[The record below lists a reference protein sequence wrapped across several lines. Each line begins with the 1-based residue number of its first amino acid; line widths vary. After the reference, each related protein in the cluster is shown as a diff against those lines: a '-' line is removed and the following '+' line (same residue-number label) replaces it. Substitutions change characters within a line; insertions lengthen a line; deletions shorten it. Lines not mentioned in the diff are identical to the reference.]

1 MLRGAAAL
9 RGVVTATDGKQI
21 VASDLSNIEGRVLAW
36 LAGEEWKLQAFR
48 DYDAGHGADLY
59 NLTAVSILGGDPFKV
74 SKSVRNA
81 FGKVPELALGFGGG
95 PSGLQT
101 FAKAYGVSFAEHMG
115 TIQQSVSRDTVDYA
129 TRAYNER
136 GRDSGLD
143 ALEWV
148 ASEVVKLAWRA
159 KNQKIKA
166 LWDLCGHAARAAILQ
181 PGKWFAAGAKLAYC
195 GARRKDSVW
204 LMCRLPSGRYLTYF
218 DAKVVGDHI
227 TYMGFGDEDGTGGAK
242 VWTRLRTYPGK
253 LVANATQSTARDVL
267 ADSMLVA
274 EAAGYEIV
282 LSVHD
287 ELVTQSEHSSVGLS
301 EIMSAGHDWTE
312 GLPLAAAGFE
322 ATRYK
327 KGD

>member
-1 MLRGAAAL
+1 VR
-9 RGVVTATDGKQI
+9 I

-74 SKSVRNA
+74 PKKVRNA

-101 FAKAYGVSFAEHMG
+101 FAKAYGVSFAEHMS

-129 TRAYNER
+129 TQAYHER
-136 GRDSGLD
+136 GKDSGMD

-166 LWDLCGHAARAAILQ
+166 LWGACGEAARAAILQ
-181 PGKWFAAGAKLAYC
+181 PGKWIDAGPRLAYR
-195 GARRKDSVW
+195 GVRKNDVVW
-204 LMCRLPSGRYLTYF
+204 LLCRLPSGRFLTYF
-218 DAKVVGDHI
+218 DAQIVNNHI
-227 TYMGFGDEDGTGGAK
+227 TYMGYGDEDGGGGAK

-267 ADSMLVA
+267 ADSMPVA

-287 ELVTQSEHSSVGLS
+287 ELVTQSEHSADGLAT
-301 EIMSAGHDWTE
+301 IMSAGHDWTE

-322 ATRYK
+322 AIRYK
-327 KGD
+327 KED